1 MKDGRNICG
10 QAYGLTVCT
19 PILRGRESSL
29 VRLLDTFQSGVRSPL
44 ARVPGTHFARWVVM
58 GDVVYEGAPQRRD
71 HLDLGR
77 LLFTSNFDGEPAPY
91 LEALRVGLGEH
102 ADAIWGHCAGYP
114 GSADASA
121 FAAYMRAHQLESSL
135 FFAAYGERTVEQVK
149 DSLRARRG
157 LIDFALGAQR
167 MGPAELQSAFL
178 AEFAP

>member
-1 MKDGRNICG
+1 VKNRRNKCG
-10 QAYGLTVCT
+10 QAYGLTVFT

-29 VRLLDTFQSGVRSPL
+29 VRLLDALESGAKSPL
-44 ARVPGTHFARWVVM
+44 AQVPGTHFARWVVI

-77 LLFTSNFDGEPAPY
+77 LLFTSNFDGEQARY

-102 ADAIWGHCAGYP
+102 ADAVWGHCAGYP

-121 FAAYMRAHQLESSL
+121 FAAYMRAHQLDSSL
-135 FFAAYGERTVEQVK
+135 FFAAYGERTVEQVT
-149 DSLRARRG
+149 DSLQTRRR
-157 LIDFALGAQR
+157 LIEFALTAQR
-167 MGPAELQSAFL
+167 LASTELQSAFL